1 MTGHDNR
8 VSRADIADMDG
19 ILELQAANQTARG
32 GALAASLTGER
43 LAKMMQDMP
52 LIVARRDG
60 RITGFLLTTSREVN
74 ADIPIVKA
82 MFNAYHGA
90 PDAYVYGP
98 ICVGEQERGKGL
110 AQIMFAE
117 LRRLEPG
124 REGVLFIRNDNEASL
139 RAHLKMGMKK
149 VASFEFNSFAYA
161 VFCYIG

>member
-149 VASFEFNSFAYA
+149 VASFEFNCFAYA

>member
-1 MTGHDNR
+1 MSDTQSAPPTSTKRDIGMTGHDTR

-90 PDAYVYGP
+90 PDAYVY
-98 ICVGEQERGKGL
+98 VRSVSGK
-110 AQIMFAE
+110 
-117 LRRLEPG
+117 
-124 REGVLFIRNDNEASL
+124 RNAA
-139 RAHLKMGMKK
+139 RAWRK
-149 VASFEFNSFAYA
+149 
-161 VFCYIG
+161 

>member
-1 MTGHDNR
+1 MTGHDTR

-32 GALAASLTGER
+32 GALAASLSAER

-98 ICVGEQERGKGL
+98 ICVGEEERGKGL

-124 REGVLFIRNDNEASL
+124 REGILFIRNDNQPSL

-149 VASFEFNSFAYA
+149 VASFEFNGFEYA

>member
-1 MTGHDNR
+1 MTGHDTR

>member
-1 MTGHDNR
+1 MTGHDTR

-98 ICVGEQERGKGL
+98 ICVGEEERGKGL

-117 LRRLEPG
+117 LRPLEPG

>member
-1 MTGHDNR
+1 MTGHDTR

-124 REGVLFIRNDNEASL
+124 REGVLFIRNDNEPSL

>member
-1 MTGHDNR
+1 MTGHDTR

-19 ILELQAANQTARG
+19 ILELQAANQTVRG

>member
-1 MTGHDNR
+1 MSGHDTG
-8 VSRADIADMDG
+8 VSRADIADMHG

-32 GALAASLTGER
+32 GALAASLSAER

-60 RITGFLLTTSREVN
+60 RVTGFLLTSSREVN
-74 ADIPIVKA
+74 ADIPVVKA
-82 MFNAYHGA
+82 MFNAYHGT

-98 ICVGEQERGKGL
+98 VCVGEEERGKGL

-124 REGVLFIRNDNEASL
+124 REGILFIRNDNQPSL

-149 VASFEFNSFAYA
+149 VASFEFNGFEHA
-161 VFCYIG
+161 VFSSIG

>member
-1 MTGHDNR
+1 MTGHDTR

-19 ILELQAANQTARG
+19 ILELQAANQRARG

>member
-90 PDAYVYGP
+90 HDAYVYGP

-124 REGVLFIRNDNEASL
+124 REGILFIRNDNEASL

>member
-1 MTGHDNR
+1 MTGHDTR

-149 VASFEFNSFAYA
+149 VASFEFNSFAYV

>member
-1 MTGHDNR
+1 MTGHDTR

-60 RITGFLLTTSREVN
+60 RITGFPLTTSREVN

-90 PDAYVYGP
+90 HDAYVYGP

>member
-1 MTGHDNR
+1 MTGHDTR

-90 PDAYVYGP
+90 HDAYVYGP

>member
-1 MTGHDNR
+1 MTGHDTR

-124 REGVLFIRNDNEASL
+124 REGILFIRNDNEASL

>member
-90 PDAYVYGP
+90 HDAYVYGP